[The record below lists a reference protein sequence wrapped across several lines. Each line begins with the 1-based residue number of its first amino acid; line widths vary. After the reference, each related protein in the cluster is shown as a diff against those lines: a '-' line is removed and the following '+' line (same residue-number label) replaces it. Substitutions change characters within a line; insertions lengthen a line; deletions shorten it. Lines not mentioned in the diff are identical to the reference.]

1 MRIKVILMMNVKHQR
16 PPDKVDDS
24 LSRSRADGFVVDHDD
39 LITWQQ
45 LTL

>member
-1 MRIKVILMMNVKHQR
+1 MRIKVVLMINVKHQR

-24 LSRSRADGFVVDHDD
+24 LSRSRADGFIVDHDD
-39 LITWQQ
+39 LIAWQQ